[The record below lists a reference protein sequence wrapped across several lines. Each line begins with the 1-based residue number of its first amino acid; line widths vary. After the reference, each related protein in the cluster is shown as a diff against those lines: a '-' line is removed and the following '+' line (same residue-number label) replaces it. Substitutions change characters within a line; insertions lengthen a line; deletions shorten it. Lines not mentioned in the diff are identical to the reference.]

1 MDQNF
6 KGLFFGGSDVKC
18 PYCQLKFESMN
29 QLKLHKETYCATN
42 EHYELVTEMFMKYAE
57 DLRKA
62 GKQSSA
68 AERSIALLKGLYKL
82 KAEFDLYQSYID
94 NPKLNIINDQK
105 DKKLKEANSKVPN
118 FTAMFSDF
126 NADGAQ
132 TKEYPFLQAHLDN
145 NYGESLDAFVR
156 KGEKTSADDVPQNIP
171 SWLANKVTK
180 QKAVADTNR
189 YMDDITHDMVNKV
202 VASKVQG
209 KDSLDLLQQDPDYI
223 KLFKVLSKDIVGL
236 PGLDDIAA
244 LAREPVSR
252 WEERFFG
259 NEQSPKR
266 SESESMI
273 REIEQPNERKNKYV
287 YQMRDLWAIYDAV
300 TGHIL
305 TEVDLDK
312 REQLQKLIAE
322 REFMQYR
329 ENLFLD
335 DVEKFREMYIKRLD
349 YVMYRL
355 PVKPELEQA
364 FGNLYKKLKYQ
375 Q

>member
-1 MDQNF
+1 M
-6 KGLFFGGSDVKC
+6 KC
-18 PYCQLKFESMN
+18 PYCQLKFQSIN

-57 DLRKA
+57 DLRRA
-62 GKQSSA
+62 GKGSSA

-105 DKKLKEANSKVPN
+105 DKKQKEANSKIPN

-126 NADGAQ
+126 NVDGSQ
-132 TKEYPFLQAHLDN
+132 TKEYPFLQAHLEN
-145 NYGESLDAFVR
+145 QYGEDLDAFVR
-156 KGEKTSADDVPQNIP
+156 KGEQTSAEANAPNVP
-171 SWLANKVTK
+171 SWLANKVAK
-180 QKAVADTNR
+180 QQVQSDTNR
-189 YMDDITHDMVNKV
+189 YMDDVTHEMVNRV
-202 VASKVQG
+202 VAKRVEG
-209 KDSLDLLQQDPDYI
+209 KDALDLLQEDPDYI
-223 KLFKVLSKDIVGL
+223 KLFKVLSKDIGGA
-236 PGLDDIAA
+236 PDEDDIAK

-259 NEQSPKR
+259 NEQAPKKAECER
-266 SESESMI
+266 ML
-273 REIEQPNERKNKYV
+273 REIEQPNDRKNKYV

-322 REFMQYR
+322 REFLQYR

-335 DVEKFREMYIKRLD
+335 DVERFREMFIKRLD
-349 YVMYRL
+349 YVIYRL

-364 FGNLYKKLKYQ
+364 FSNLYKKLKYQ